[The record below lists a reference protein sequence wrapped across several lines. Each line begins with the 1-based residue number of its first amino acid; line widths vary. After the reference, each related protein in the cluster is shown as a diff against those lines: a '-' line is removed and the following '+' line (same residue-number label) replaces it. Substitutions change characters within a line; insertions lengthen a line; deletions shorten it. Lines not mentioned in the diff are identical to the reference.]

1 MSINRKGNLILFTGS
16 SGVGKGTII
25 KELLDRDKNIRLSVS
40 NTTREPRE
48 GEIDGVHYN
57 FLTREQFNDVLK
69 KDGYLEH
76 AEFCGNLYGTPKK
89 QVEDMLNQGYDVLL
103 EIEVKGGLQ
112 ILDKYPDILS
122 IFILPPSMES
132 LERRLRRRGTE
143 DEETIRKRLAQAAE
157 EISYKDR
164 YKYNV
169 VNGDLETAIN
179 EVLDILHKVDVD
191 SLLQGKQSKYALVVG
206 VAKRAREITQT
217 FEEEQIVTEDKPV
230 LIAIKEIEGHEINIL
245 EPDEDEL

>member
-1 MSINRKGNLILFTGS
+1 MKNIENLIYCCF
-16 SGVGKGTII
+16 

-103 EIEVKGGLQ
+103 VADFLGSLCK
-112 ILDKYPDILS
+112 PFPNS
-122 IFILPPSMES
+122 FFILCTSSAKPSF
-132 LERRLRRRGTE
+132 
-143 DEETIRKRLAQAAE
+143 KRL
-157 EISYKDR
+157 
-164 YKYNV
+164 
-169 VNGDLETAIN
+169 
-179 EVLDILHKVDVD
+179 H
-191 SLLQGKQSKYALVVG
+191 
-206 VAKRAREITQT
+206 
-217 FEEEQIVTEDKPV
+217 
-230 LIAIKEIEGHEINIL
+230 
-245 EPDEDEL
+245 